1 MVASVSSSN
10 SAVSNWADSIY
21 AKLDTKN
28 QGYIEKTDLQ
38 DALSKAGAT
47 SNGSGGQSVNVD
59 DTFSALDGDS
69 DGKVTK
75 SELTEAMSKLSDHL
89 NAQFDAS
96 RVGRGGPPPDGPP
109 PAGQPGDG
117 QDDGASAS
125 ATGATGA
132 TGAMGGM
139 GGAHGPHG
147 GRRAGGD
154 GDGDGGGGSTDA
166 TSGTS
171 GTSGTDSTSADYI
184 AAADTDGDGTVSD
197 AEQAAYEKKVASGQG
212 DSGNSSSS
220 GAAQQA
226 THQKDPMR
234 ELAHAL
240 HLLKAYA
247 ENSGSDA
254 STGDAGTSSTTSV
267 SVEA

>member
-10 SAVSNWADSIY
+10 SSSISNWADSIY
-21 AKLDTKN
+21 SKLDTKN

-38 DALSKAGAT
+38 DALSKVSG
-47 SNGSGGQSVNVD
+47 NGGDSGQSVNVD

-75 SELTEAMSKLSDHL
+75 SELTEAMTKLSDQL

-96 RVGRGGPPPDGPP
+96 RVGRGGPPA
-109 PAGQPGDG
+109 AGQDSGD
-117 QDDGASAS
+117 ASSSTDAS
-125 ATGATGA
+125 ATSGANGMA
-132 TGAMGGM
+132 GM
-139 GGAHGPHG
+139 GGAGGPHGPHG
-147 GRRAGGD
+147 GGRTDGD
-154 GDGDGGGGSTDA
+154 GDGDSADA

-171 GTSGTDSTSADYI
+171 STSTDYV
-184 AAADTDGDGTVSD
+184 AAADTDKDGTVSD
-197 AEQAAYEKKVASGQG
+197 AEQAAYDKKVASGQADG
-212 DSGNSSSS
+212 GSSSDSAS
-220 GAAQQA
+220 GTQKAA
-226 THQKDPMR
+226 HQKDPMR

-247 ENSGSDA
+247 ENSGGSDATTA
-254 STGDAGTSSTTSV
+254 STGDTSSSTSV